1 MEFTEFEEAQLYQ
14 NHINQQNRIKS
25 LNALSFH
32 NESFYSFFSDFSLS
46 SVKHNTLKVKSEL
59 CSISQFLYTA
69 YTDFKTQKESD
80 PLISESDF
88 IIDHLSFCFFHQFH
102 YSPDLYP
109 SHNPFS
115 SQQSKKEFIHKVL
128 SHYYKLS
135 QTNKMSFFER
145 LYRKL
150 VL

>member
-14 NHINQQNRIKS
+14 NHINKKNRIQS

-32 NESFYSFFSDFSLS
+32 NESFYSFFSDFSLL

-69 YTDFKTQKESD
+69 YTDFKTQKEAD
-80 PLISESDF
+80 PLTSEVDF
-88 IIDHLSFCFFHQFH
+88 IIDHLSFCFFQHFH

-115 SQQSKKEFIHKVL
+115 SQQSKKDFIHKVL
-128 SHYYKLS
+128 SYYYHLS
-135 QTNKMSFFER
+135 QTNKISFFER
-145 LYRKL
+145 LYRKFL
-150 VL
+150 L